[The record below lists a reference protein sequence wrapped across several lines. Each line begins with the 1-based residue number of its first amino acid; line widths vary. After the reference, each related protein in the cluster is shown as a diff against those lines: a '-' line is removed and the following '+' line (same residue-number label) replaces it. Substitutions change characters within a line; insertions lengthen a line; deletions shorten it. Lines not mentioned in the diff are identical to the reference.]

1 MRLGAPTPVLTR
13 RGVESL
19 AFDCQ
24 KSSPIVL
31 AKFSGRRSHRER
43 PRHRAAQERYE
54 LPVS

>member
-1 MRLGAPTPVLTR
+1 MRLGAPTGPHAA
-13 RGVESL
+13 RGESL